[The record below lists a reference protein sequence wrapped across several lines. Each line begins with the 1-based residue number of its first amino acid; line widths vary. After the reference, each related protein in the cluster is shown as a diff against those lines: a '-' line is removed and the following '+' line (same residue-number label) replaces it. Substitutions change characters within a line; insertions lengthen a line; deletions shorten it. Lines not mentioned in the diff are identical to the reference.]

1 MLDRVTPLCKDE
13 VLELQ
18 LLDIEKNILFEV
30 ISGVEY
36 ANGYNSVCVRT
47 SAGWNSLNTKYVQKL
62 KQFEEQRDR
71 IVKSVEDYIGKTIKD
86 YYIDYTTF
94 EMQYSL
100 CN

>member
-1 MLDRVTPLCKDE
+1 MLDKTAPLCRDE

-36 ANGYNSVCVRT
+36 ANGYNSTCVRT
-47 SAGWNSLNTKYVQKL
+47 TAGWRSLNAKYVQKL
-62 KQFEEQRDR
+62 KRFEQQRDK
-71 IVKSVEDYIGKTIKD
+71 IVKSVEDYIGKAIKD